1 MRHFLLVILS
11 FFLAGFCFAED
22 SIGELSYLEGGLKV
36 VRNGNTLRRGVTFG
50 FGVEQLDQFTTSSDG
65 YAEVE
70 VYPSTGV
77 SGTVKIQP
85 NTSFYFDLSN
95 LREGKG
101 GTLELLTGSVGLSV
115 KKLAGR
121 SRMDIRTRGTVM
133 GVRGTT
139 FQVII
144 AVNGD
149 ILVTCEEGRVECRD
163 DSGSVLYAAPGR
175 VVERT
180 EDAVFRN
187 IPITVSSLSEFR
199 KNWNAEKIEAFKA
212 NAGRVLKYYSERYLE
227 LRDQFIEGYQNLLTR
242 RDVID
247 KWIREDREGRTG
259 GTAEMMQEKKALFDK
274 LANVRKVL
282 FIFEKIYYRVEELY
296 EYYQEGYG
304 RGLIR
309 PGLTAAGFYKMVE
322 RDRGVL
328 QEYMSS
334 LRYIMK
340 LYALRNG
347 GELPFD
353 SFTEFADEDDFFGDG
368 SF

>member
-1 MRHFLLVILS
+1 MLIIIVS
-11 FFLAGFCFAED
+11 GAVCFGDEA
-22 SIGELSYLEGGLKV
+22 IGEISYLEGGLRV
-36 VRNGNTLRRGVTFG
+36 VRNGKHLTRGVTFG
-50 FGVEQLDQFTTSSDG
+50 FNVEQLDQFTTGSDG
-65 YAEVE
+65 YAEVN
-70 VYPSTGV
+70 VFPSTGV

-101 GTLELLTGSVGLSV
+101 GTLEMLAGSVGLSV

-121 SRMDIRTRGTVM
+121 SRMEVRTRGAVM

-139 FQVII
+139 FQVFI

-149 ILVTCEEGRVECRD
+149 ILVSCEEGKVECQD
-163 DSGSVLYAAPGR
+163 DSGDVLYAAPGR

-187 IPITVSSLSEFR
+187 IPVAIGDLDEFR

-227 LRDQFIEGYQNLLTR
+227 LRDKFIEEFGDLLMR
-242 RDVID
+242 RDILD
-247 KWIREDREGRTG
+247 KWIKEDQEGRIG
-259 GTAEMMQEKKALFDK
+259 STAARMREKKAIFGK
-274 LANVRKVL
+274 LADIRKVL
-282 FIFEKIYYRVEELY
+282 FIFEKIYYRVLELHG
-296 EYYQEGYG
+296 YYQEGYG

-309 PGLTAAGFYKMVE
+309 PGLTAAGFFNMFQE
-322 RDRGVL
+322 DRETL
-328 QEYMSS
+328 LDYMSDV
-334 LRYIMK
+334 RYVMK
-340 LYALRNG
+340 LYAKRNG

-353 SFTEFADEDDFFGDG
+353 AFSDFSDEDDFFGDD